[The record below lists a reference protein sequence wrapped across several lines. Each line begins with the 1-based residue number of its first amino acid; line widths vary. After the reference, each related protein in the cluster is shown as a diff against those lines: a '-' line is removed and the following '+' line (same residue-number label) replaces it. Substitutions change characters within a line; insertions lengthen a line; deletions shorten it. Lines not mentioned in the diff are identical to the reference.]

1 MTGRHM
7 PTLTPAEMLAA
18 LTEMTADLPARWDDE
33 AYEGPEPDEALMT
46 GREMDMAAD
55 RYYGDAR

>member
-1 MTGRHM
+1 MSGRHM

-18 LTEMTADLPARWDDE
+18 LKANVSGEAHWDSE
-33 AYEGPEPDEALMT
+33 AYDGPEPDEAQMT